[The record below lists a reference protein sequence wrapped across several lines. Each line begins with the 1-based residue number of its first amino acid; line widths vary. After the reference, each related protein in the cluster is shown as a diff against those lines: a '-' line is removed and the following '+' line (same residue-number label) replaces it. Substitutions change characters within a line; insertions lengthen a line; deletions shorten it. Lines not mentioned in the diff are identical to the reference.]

1 MHLTRA
7 EISRVT
13 PIPRK
18 GTQYVARPRG
28 HTRAS
33 VSVLGAVRDMLH
45 LAHTAR
51 EVNEMIKEK
60 KLKINGRVVRDQRE
74 PLLLLSHFEAD
85 KRYLVTLLPTGRFSL
100 EPTKDAHRV
109 GKVVNKKILKNGVVQ
124 INLHDGTNFLTK
136 EKIKV
141 GDSVSVDA
149 HNKPLKVI
157 PMKEGSHVLVSSGRN
172 VGRTGVVAHIKG
184 SMISVTIGETHVSL
198 KPAQVVAL

>member
-13 PIPRK
+13 PFPRK
-18 GTQYVARPRG
+18 GTHYVARPRA
-28 HTRAS
+28 HTSSS

-45 LAHTAR
+45 LAQTAR

-60 KLKINGRVVRDQRE
+60 KLKINGRVVRDPRE

-100 EPTKDAHRV
+100 EPTKDKHRI
-109 GKVVNKKILKNGVVQ
+109 GKVVHKKMLKKGVLQ
-124 INLHDGTNFLTK
+124 INLHDGTNFISK

-141 GDSVSVDA
+141 GDSVELDA
-149 HNKPLKVI
+149 ANKPGKVI
-157 PMKEGSHVLVSSGRN
+157 SIKEGSTVLVSSGRN
-172 VGRTGVVAHIKG
+172 VGRTGAVTNVKDNTF
-184 SMISVTIGETHVSL
+184 SVMIEGKQVLL
-198 KPAQVVAL
+198 KPAQVIAL